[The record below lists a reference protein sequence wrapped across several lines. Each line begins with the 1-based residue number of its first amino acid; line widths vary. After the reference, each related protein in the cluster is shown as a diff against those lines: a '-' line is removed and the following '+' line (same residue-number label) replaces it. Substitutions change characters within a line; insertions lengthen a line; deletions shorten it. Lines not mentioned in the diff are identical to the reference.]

1 MVYGP
6 NSVYDPSKWA
16 GGGAHKVGMDP
27 ATLVNG
33 MGYQF
38 GESADL
44 GTRVYGIPE
53 GAKGAFPQA
62 AGYLL
67 QGAQQGQQNLIK
79 SYEAAYRGQAQGF
92 AAGQRETNDRMG
104 GEVAAQGYSPDLVRR
119 MLVGGQQDTQA
130 KIGSAYGQNQAGLH
144 QELATLLQGV
154 GVDLAHLKEDQ
165 LNFIMQ
171 AYIAKKARKA
181 AESAGWM
188 NFAGSAIG
196 AAGQGASGTNWT
208 G

>member
-1 MVYGP
+1 MYGP

-16 GGGAHKVGMDP
+16 GGNAHKVGMDP

-33 MGYQF
+33 LGYQF

-53 GAKGAFPQA
+53 AAKGAFPQA

-92 AAGQRETNDRMG
+92 AAGQREMNDRMG
-104 GEVAAQGYSPDLVRR
+104 GEVASQGYSPDLVRR
-119 MLVGGQQDTQA
+119 MLYGGQQDTQA
-130 KIGSAYGQNQAGLH
+130 KIGAAYGQNQAGLH

-171 AYIAKKARKA
+171 AYLAKKARKA
-181 AESAGWM
+181 SEGAGLL
-188 NFAGSAIG
+188 NFAGGLAG
-196 AAGQGASGTNWT
+196 AGAQAFG
-208 G
+208 GGGG